1 MTPQPVRTAFT
12 MIELLV
18 VVAVIA
24 ILLGAIIAG
33 GSALISKAK
42 ASDTRALFQTLAL
55 AVEQFKDDAPT
66 AKVAGYTARYAN
78 YPPDELE
85 VFSAADG
92 IPPSGA
98 NLLGTGARLEDE
110 SDTVL
115 SSPLDAVEHRD
126 VKAMVLAV
134 RLFSAAGAEIL
145 DQVDERFRRRG
156 QTATGLA
163 EYYDRDQT
171 GSNNSF
177 REPLIYYVDSWGT
190 PIEYYATNLPGP
202 SGSADVD
209 TDRLTGDPAKD
220 PYPGYPEPGARRI
233 ASTAFVAANNGVP
246 LFVSYGSDGEDQ
258 FAEDF
263 IADAT
268 IGQTQL
274 VWDFNDDYVGGALDR
289 AINHKLNADNVY
301 SSPDLAAKLANTLP

>member
-1 MTPQPVRTAFT
+1 MTPQPARTAFT

-24 ILLGAIIAG
+24 VLLGAILAG
-33 GSALISKAK
+33 GSVLINKAK
-42 ASDTRALFQTLAL
+42 ANDTRALFQTLAL
-55 AVEQFKDDAPT
+55 AVEQFKDDAPL
-66 AKVAGYTARYAN
+66 AKVAGYTTRYAN

-85 VFSAADG
+85 AFSAAAADG

-110 SDTVL
+110 SDTAL
-115 SSPLDAVEHRD
+115 SSPLNAVEQRD
-126 VKAMVLAV
+126 VKAMALAV

-202 SGSADVD
+202 SGTADVP
-209 TDRLTGDPAKD
+209 TDNSPD
-220 PYPGYPEPGARRI
+220 YPSPSGSRRI
-233 ASTAFVAANNGVP
+233 ASTAFVGANNGVP
-246 LFVSYGSDGEDQ
+246 VFVSYGPDGEDQ
-258 FAEDF
+258 FAQDM
-263 IADAT
+263 IDS
-268 IGQTQL
+268 IGLSTQL
-274 VWDFNDDYVGGALDR
+274 VWDFNNDYVGGALDR
-289 AINHKLNADNVY
+289 AVNHKLNADNVY

>member
-1 MTPQPVRTAFT
+1 MTPQPARTAFT

-66 AKVAGYTARYAN
+66 AKVTGYTARYAN

-85 VFSAADG
+85 VFSADDG

-98 NLLGTGARLEDE
+98 NLVGTGARLEDE
-110 SDTVL
+110 SDTAL
-115 SSPLDAVEHRD
+115 SSPLNAVEQRD

-134 RLFSAAGAEIL
+134 RLFSAGAAEIL
-145 DQVDERFRRRG
+145 DQVDERFRRQG
-156 QTATGLA
+156 QTAAGLA
-163 EYYDRDQT
+163 EYYDRDHS
-171 GSNNSF
+171 GSNDSF

-190 PIEYYATNLPGP
+190 PIEYYATNLPGS
-202 SGSADVD
+202 SGTADVD
-209 TDRLTGDPAKD
+209 TDNSPTSGS
-220 PYPGYPEPGARRI
+220 RRI

-246 LFVSYGSDGEDQ
+246 VFVSYGPDGEDQ
-258 FAEDF
+258 FAQDF
-263 IADAT
+263 IDSV
-268 IGQTQL
+268 GQTQL
-274 VWDFNDDYVGGALDR
+274 VWDFNDDYVGGGALDR

-301 SSPDLAAKLANTLP
+301 SSPDLAAKLANALP